1 MNMARRS
8 IAERIVLA
16 VALCASCAIC
26 AYGQTSESLRYQ
38 SIRQEAKTLAIVGWI
53 VLGLTAGFIGSQL
66 VKRRGEGIL
75 PDILVGTVGGVAGG
89 WLYYTFGP
97 VSVVGF
103 NLISL
108 AAAVFGSLAALL
120 TYYFLRQI
128 SSRPE

>member
-1 MNMARRS
+1 MNMPRRS

-16 VALCASCAIC
+16 VTICVSCAIC
-26 AYGQTSESLRYQ
+26 AYGQISDSPRYQ
-38 SIRQEAKTLAIVGWI
+38 SIRQEAKTLAIVAWI

-75 PDILVGTVGGVAGG
+75 PDILVGTVGGVVGG

-103 NLISL
+103 NLTSL
-108 AAAVFGSLAALL
+108 AAAIFGSLAALL

-128 SSRPE
+128 SSHP